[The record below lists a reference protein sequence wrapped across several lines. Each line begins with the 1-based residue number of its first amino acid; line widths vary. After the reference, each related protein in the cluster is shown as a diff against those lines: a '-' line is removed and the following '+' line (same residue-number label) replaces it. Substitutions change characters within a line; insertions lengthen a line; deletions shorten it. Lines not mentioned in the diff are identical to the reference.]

1 MRAIAFHPASL
12 TRNVLAAA
20 FGIVLSVVLMPA
32 AQAQT
37 VQGRLQAIFAM
48 SAEEMAATSAFTRRA
63 YEAQIAQIYRIQNK
77 QIRDV
82 VLELVRNPA
91 ATAFGQK
98 SSQPWLAS
106 PGSGWKSH
114 HAYPGG
120 LAVHTMEW
128 VEGVPARISVVA
140 FPAAPW
146 RRQP

>member
-1 MRAIAFHPASL
+1 MRTVAFHPTGQ
-12 TRNVLAAA
+12 TRNMLAAVL
-20 FGIVLSVVLMPA
+20 GIALSVVLLSA

-37 VQGRLQAIFAM
+37 AQQRLQAIFAM
-48 SAEEMAATSAFTRRA
+48 SAEEMAATSTFTRRA

-77 QIRDV
+77 RIRDI

-98 SSQPWLAS
+98 SSQSWLAS

-128 VEGVPARISVVA
+128 VEVAKPAGSMFTTA
-140 FPAAPW
+140 YTA
-146 RRQP
+146 

>member
-1 MRAIAFHPASL
+1 MRAIAFHLASQ
-12 TRNVLAAA
+12 TRNTPAAL
-20 FGIVLSVVLMPA
+20 FGIALSVLLLSA

-37 VQGRLQAIFAM
+37 DRQRLQAIFAM

-77 QIRDV
+77 QIREI
-82 VLELVRNPA
+82 VLELVRNPT

-98 SSQPWLAS
+98 SSQSWLAS

-120 LAVHTMEW
+120 LVLLSQKDSSKS
-128 VEGVPARISVVA
+128 R
-140 FPAAPW
+140 
-146 RRQP
+146 

>member
-1 MRAIAFHPASL
+1 MRTVAFHPTGQ
-12 TRNVLAAA
+12 TRNMLAAVL
-20 FGIVLSVVLMPA
+20 GIALSVVPLSA

-37 VQGRLQAIFAM
+37 AQQRLQAIFAM
-48 SAEEMAATSAFTRRA
+48 SPEEMAATSAFTRRA

-77 QIRDV
+77 QIREI

-98 SSQPWLAS
+98 SSQSWLAS

-128 VEGVPARISVVA
+128 VEVAKPAGSMFTTA
-140 FPAAPW
+140 YTA
-146 RRQP
+146 